1 MNKGSQIFELYGYPV
16 DSWNSNSAANLSECK
31 CPFMNA
37 ECDGGGNRF
46 SSGIILTQ
54 HHPLSKYFRDKKQI
68 QAGVCSLQ
76 LHEGEQPWIVCPRRL
91 LNYRHCGNEQ
101 LQRKIKKVLC
111 EKSELNKGIRYNVW
125 SEVKMKC
132 SVVEGDEEGL
142 FDYTFDYVIAG
153 KMRKRLSEIA
163 KMVGKSV
170 PKVRDFIEEN
180 GFTPC
185 FRDGEWWCDDFP
197 SMPLVIVEVMTSSTC
212 GGNKKKRTQISQVFE
227 DTVYRLNGRAISPTG
242 PGINYRQ
249 VWARMVSQL
258 LVKSQIGMAW
268 GGSTFWIL
276 QDLLVDYIS
285 KTTAL
290 NLSDFLASR
299 KGEVNIIS
307 GGYGDNVEPSKRK
320 GEFALVEEVKLYSGP
335 VSSDSSFK
343 KSFSDIIKLG
353 GAPDIAELWK
363 KLIQKKPCGSFVC

>member
-1 MNKGSQIFELYGYPV
+1 MIKGSQIFELYGYPV
-16 DSWNSNSAANLSECK
+16 DSWNSNSAANLSKCK

-46 SSGIILTQ
+46 SSGIELTKS
-54 HHPLSKYFRDKKQI
+54 HPLSKYFRGKDQV

-91 LNYRHCGNEQ
+91 LSYRDGGSER
-101 LQRKIKKVLC
+101 LQRKIKKMLC
-111 EKSELNKGIRYNVW
+111 EKSELNKGVRYSVW

-132 SVVEGDEEGL
+132 PVVEGDEEGL
-142 FDYTFDYVIAG
+142 FDYTFDYIIAG
-153 KMRKRLSEIA
+153 KARERLSEVA
-163 KMVGKSV
+163 AMVGKSEL
-170 PKVRDFIEEN
+170 KVRKFIEEN
-180 GFTPC
+180 GFTTC
-185 FRDGEWWCDDFP
+185 IRNGEWWCDDFP
-197 SMPLVIVEVMTSSTC
+197 SLPLVIVEVMTSSTC
-212 GGNKKKRTQISQVFE
+212 GGNKKKRTQISQLFE
-227 DTVYRLNGRAISPTG
+227 DTVYRLNGCAVSPSG

-290 NLSDFLASR
+290 NLSDFLAAR

-307 GGYGDNVEPSKRK
+307 GGYGENVDPSKRK
-320 GEFALVEEVKLYSGP
+320 GEFALVDDVKLYSGP
-335 VSSDSSFK
+335 VASATSSK

-353 GAPDIAELWK
+353 GKLDIVELWK